1 MNGVINKMQKA
12 KILRG
17 MTSDGSARILVIN
30 STPIVDAAIKIHNT
44 TPTAS
49 AALGRTLTAASLM
62 GTMLGEANDTVS
74 LSIKGDG
81 PAGGVLASADY
92 FGNVKGYILNPDVNI
107 PKKSN
112 GKLDVSG
119 AIGNGKLNIIRSM
132 GTGEPYVGTIDL
144 VSGEIAEDIASYYAN
159 SEQIPTVCALGVL
172 VDVDYSCRAAG
183 GVLIQ
188 LLPFSDPETVDAIE
202 ANVPSLSNVSRLFD
216 EGMSNKAIADLALN
230 GIEYDVFDELE
241 VEYLCDC
248 SRERSE
254 KVLISLGKEELM
266 NLIKEKKDL
275 GESPDIEMSCHFCD
289 KKYNFTEEDILKLI
303 EEAEEKRV
311 KK

>member
-1 MNGVINKMQKA
+1 MEKA

-30 STPIVDAAIKIHNT
+30 STPIVDKAISIHNT

-62 GTMLGEANDTVS
+62 GTMLGEANDTIT
-74 LSIKGDG
+74 LSIRGNG

-92 FGNVKGYILNPDVNI
+92 FGNVKGYIQNPAVDI

-119 AIGNGKLNIIRSM
+119 AIGQGQLNIIRSM
-132 GTGEPYVGTIDL
+132 GTGEPYVGMVDL
-144 VSGEIAEDIASYYAN
+144 VSGEIAEDIAAYYAN
-159 SEQIPTVCALGVL
+159 SEQVPTVCALGVL

-183 GVLIQ
+183 GVMVQ
-188 LLPFSDPETVDAIE
+188 LLPFADPETVDAIE
-202 ANVPSLSNVSRLFD
+202 ANAQSLSNVTRLFD
-216 EGMSNKAIADLALN
+216 EGKSNKEIADIALA

-254 KVLISLGKEELM
+254 KVLISLGRDELLGLLKEKEEAGE
-266 NLIKEKKDL
+266 EK
-275 GESPDIEMSCHFCD
+275 SIELNCHFCNN
-289 KKYNFTEEDILKLI
+289 KYLFDEAQILKLL
-303 EEAEEKRV
+303 EEAASKKDEK
-311 KK
+311 